1 MRRCRFVLPRQNYS
15 SEWRSQ
21 IFSLL
26 TKWRPNFIVI
36 DSKPTFF
43 FSEILWKSND
53 FHGRIQN
60 SSKYQ
65 RWSTQSSRGVH
76 RIRCSVNIQ
85 QIYRR
90 TSIPKCVST
99 KLQSNF
105 IGITFQHGCSPENLL
120 YLTWAHFPKNGSGRL
135 LLILGAY
142 GSLGYASKNRFPL
155 SALSKYT
162 KQKMCQFFIVPLV
175 KFCA

>member
-36 DSKPTFF
+36 DSKPT
-43 FSEILWKSND
+43 
-53 FHGRIQN
+53 QN

-85 QIYRR
+85 QIYRK

-99 KLQSNF
+99 KLQSKF
-105 IGITFQHGCSPENLL
+105 IRITFRHGCSPENLL
-120 YLTWAHFPKNGSGRL
+120 YLTWAHFPKNGSGGL